1 MTENIEDHTE
11 EISESRNT
19 EDMRNVSHR
28 NIAHTENPDI
38 GKSENVGNQ
47 HSSRDRDESGGSAA
61 SDDTSDSSPNSDNGH
76 ESTNE
81 EPVDNSEDAPDTF
94 PREYVEKLRDENA
107 KYRKRAQRSDELANR
122 LHTALVEATGS
133 LQDASDLPF
142 DESHLDDPEALQQ
155 AIDELLAA
163 KPHLAARRP
172 RGDVGQGQTGTS
184 NTVDLAEML
193 RARV

>member
-1 MTENIEDHTE
+1 MTENIDIQHEEVHTE
-11 EISESRNT
+11 SEVT
-19 EDMRNVSHR
+19 
-28 NIAHTENPDI
+28 
-38 GKSENVGNQ
+38 
-47 HSSRDRDESGGSAA
+47 
-61 SDDTSDSSPNSDNGH
+61 DDVQT
-76 ESTNE
+76 
-81 EPVDNSEDAPDTF
+81 PVDTPDPENTGDETGAEKPDSF

-107 KYRKRAQRSDELANR
+107 KYRQRAQRSDDLAHR
-122 LHTALVEATGS
+122 LHEALVDATGA

-184 NTVDLAEML
+184 NTLDLAEML
-193 RARV
+193 RSRA

>member
-1 MTENIEDHTE
+1 MTEEQFDQTE
-11 EISESRNT
+11 ETQESEIDEVQT
-19 EDMRNVSHR
+19 EVDS
-28 NIAHTENPDI
+28 PD
-38 GKSENVGNQ
+38 SENT
-47 HSSRDRDESGGSAA
+47 DEEAGA
-61 SDDTSDSSPNSDNGH
+61 
-76 ESTNE
+76 EK
-81 EPVDNSEDAPDTF
+81 PDTF

-107 KYRKRAQRSDELANR
+107 KYRQRAQQSDELANR

-142 DESHLDDPEALQQ
+142 DEDHLDDPEALQQ
-155 AIDELLAA
+155 AIDDLLAA